1 MPSPYAFTV
10 GDRVLFDPMPGPQLA
25 FMQAREPN
33 VLLIGNRGGG
43 KSIALRHLG
52 HGYARAF
59 EGFRY
64 IIVRRSF
71 PELTKNHLIYLDGE
85 MKLLGGT
92 YNKTEHV
99 CYYPNG
105 SIGFYAQCASA
116 EDVKKVVGAEAALIG
131 FDEAPE
137 LEWEWMRLIAASARV
152 PKGAPFSPMTRYV
165 GNPIG
170 PGIDKLWQYCV
181 DKDVDPLEDPEYFPQ
196 DWRAIEIRLE
206 GNVHLDPVQYRKQF
220 AGIPAHIRKAWLDGI
235 KVVDGAYFV
244 IDPTIHHT
252 TDYPDLSGAFIY
264 RAVDWG
270 WHEPWVCLW
279 IAVYPSGRAVVFKE
293 RSGTHTPP
301 ETVASLIKAESE
313 GMRIV
318 ETLADPSMFAP
329 ENSGLRKEAEI
340 FESFGLA
347 MTKSRNDRT
356 AAGYSIAAW
365 LNFMLSDGFPR
376 LQIYTPNC
384 PMLVKTLPNMRM
396 DPTEPGRLLEGN
408 DHWVIA
414 LAYFCMAASAKPR
427 EMVQKQL
434 QTGVYQRQIRRPWQ
448 QSERKRLGS
457 ESVRR

>member
-33 VLLIGNRGGG
+33 VFLYGNRGGG
-43 KSIALRHLG
+43 KSIALRMVG
-52 HGYARAF
+52 HAYSRAYP
-59 EGFRY
+59 GFRY

-71 PELTKNHLIYLDGE
+71 PELTKNHLIYLDSE

-99 CYYPNG
+99 CYYPDD

-137 LEWEWMRLIAASARV
+137 LEWDWMRLIAASARV
-152 PKGAPFSPMTRYV
+152 PKGAPFTPMTRYV

-170 PGIDKLWQYCV
+170 PGIEKLWQYCI
-181 DKDVDPLEDPEYFPQ
+181 DKDVDRLDDPEYVPD
-196 DWRAIEIRLE
+196 DWRTIEIRLE
-206 GNVHLDPVQYRKQF
+206 QNVYLDPVQYRKQF
-220 AGIPAHIRKAWLDGI
+220 AGIPAHIRKAWLDGLR
-235 KVVDGAYFV
+235 VVDGAYFV
-244 IDPTIHHT
+244 IDPAIHHT
-252 TDYPDLSGAFIY
+252 EDYPDLTGAFVY

-279 IAVYPSGRAVVFKE
+279 IAVYPSGRAVVVKE
-293 RSGTHTPP
+293 RSGTHMPAQV
-301 ETVASLIKAESE
+301 VASLIKAESQ
-313 GMRIV
+313 GMRVV
-318 ETLADPSMFAP
+318 ETYADPSMFAP
-329 ENSGLRKEAEI
+329 EDSGLMKEASI
-340 FESFGLA
+340 FEAIGIG
-347 MTKSRNDRT
+347 MTKSKNDRT
-356 AAGYSIAAW
+356 AAGYAVAEW
-365 LNFMLSDGFPR
+365 LNVLLADGFPR
-376 LQIYTPNC
+376 LQIYATQC

-396 DPTEPGRLLEGN
+396 DPKEPGRLADGH

-414 LAYFCMAASAKPR
+414 LAYFCMAASATPR
-427 EMVQKQL
+427 EIRTVQ
-434 QTGVYQRQIRRPWQ
+434 TPSGYARQIHRPGWAGHRR
-448 QSERKRLGS
+448 RLGS